1 MESAADP
8 FLRPIDGVDEIF
20 REASPVDR
28 VHRARKEGARLHE
41 RMMSAPSVRFFRSVV
56 LARAPYPTKYAFLN
70 ACSVPTPF
78 LHIVNRLFV
87 VQIDVP
93 GRAEG
98 ARSRGGTKTLLLSP
112 TDVARAAETPFFKN
126 LSESLGPLR
135 ERGERL
141 LGERTSTVPDRLREM
156 GVAPESVDYISYD
169 HLHTQDVRA
178 WIGGGGSRGL
188 FPNAKLLVMRAEWE
202 SARGL
207 LPTQSEWYCP
217 DGVRGVDPSRV
228 VLLDGSTM
236 LGDSLAIVRTPG
248 HTEGNHTFVTRT
260 PLGVIATSENGV
272 GPDAYA
278 PHASRIPGLAKYA
291 RRTGAEVVLNG
302 NTLESSVNQY
312 VSMVLEKAIAGHSP
326 TNPDFPNVVCSS
338 EFDAHWAFPG
348 LKPTFKVGDLSFG
361 SLAEPAR
368 SAAPSAE
375 ARP

>member
-1 MESAADP
+1 MEIATDP
-8 FLRPIDGVDEIF
+8 FLTPIDGLDGIF

-28 VHRARKEGARLHE
+28 VRRARKEGAKLHE
-41 RMMSAPSVRFFRSVV
+41 RMTSAPRVRFFRSAV
-56 LARAPYPTKYAFLN
+56 LARAPYPTRYAFLN

-87 VQIDVP
+87 VQVDFQ
-93 GRAEG
+93 
-98 ARSRGGTKTLLLSP
+98 GGTRTLLLSP

-126 LSESLGPLR
+126 LSERLGPLR

-178 WIGGGGSRGL
+178 WIGAGGSRGL
-188 FPNAKLLVMRAEWE
+188 FPNAKLLVMREEWE
-202 SARGL
+202 SAGGL

-260 PLGVIATSENGV
+260 DLGVIATSENGV

-312 VSMVLEKAIAGHSP
+312 VSMVLEKTIAGPSP

-338 EFDAHWAFPG
+338 EFDAYWAFPG
-348 LKPTFKVGDLSFG
+348 LAPTFKVGDLAFG
-361 SLAEPAR
+361 SLAAASSGDGAR
-368 SAAPSAE
+368 IASSTAE
-375 ARP
+375 VRA